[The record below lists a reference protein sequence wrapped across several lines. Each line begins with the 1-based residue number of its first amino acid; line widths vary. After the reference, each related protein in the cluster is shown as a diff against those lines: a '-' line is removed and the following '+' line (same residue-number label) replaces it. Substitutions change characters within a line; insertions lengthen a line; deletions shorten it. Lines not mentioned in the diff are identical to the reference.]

1 MSTQSGVATVE
12 AQCMKCRQIRP
23 MKDPQQSTMK
33 NDRPF
38 IKGTCQVCGTK
49 MSRIGTI
56 SK

>member
-1 MSTQSGVATVE
+1 MSTQSGVSTVE

-56 SK
+56 AK